1 MTILEKLET
10 LATIENAQAW
20 ERTEEKTLFCSDL
33 MESADIR
40 WNEARV
46 EVLETLFEMIINRDE
61 STRAIERAFVKA
73 MESGKAIPSNKWP

>member
-40 WNEARV
+40 WNEARG
-46 EVLETLFEMIINRDE
+46 EVLEALFESKLYEDSANRAI
-61 STRAIERAFVKA
+61 TRAFLEGQH
-73 MESGKAIPSNKWP
+73 SPSNRWP